1 MTLVSTPI
9 GDVHAPAKA
18 EPCDPFYFDDS
29 QVEQQL
35 FKVHRYFLVRES
47 EFFQGDP
54 ARVEGVDDEHPICIL
69 DTTIAELKSLLRFF
83 YFGMHDDYKARAPD
97 WIATLTISTRLIFP
111 KVRER
116 AINELT
122 YCLEE
127 IDPFDLVGLAVK
139 YDVEKW
145 LKPAYRRIM
154 TRINLITHAE
164 AEKVPFLVAVMLMRS
179 RERYWKTSYA
189 HTTSLISDIVDSE
202 VRLMGPVYITPKE
215 RMLGENSTLM
225 TYQLLQF
232 LWLLKR
238 WIFTISTLF
247 VAFSQGTLTLSTK

>member
-1 MTLVSTPI
+1 MTSVSTPI
-9 GDVHAPAKA
+9 GDVHAPAK
-18 EPCDPFYFDDS
+18 EDPCDPFYFDDS
-29 QVEQQL
+29 QVVEQQL

-47 EFFQGDP
+47 EFFRGLFSLPQGDS
-54 ARVEGVDDEHPICIL
+54 ARVEGVDDEHPICIP

-97 WIATLTISTRLIFP
+97 WIAMLTISTRLIFP

-145 LKPAYRRIM
+145 LKPAYRRIV

-164 AEKVPFLVAVMLMRS
+164 AEKVPFLVAVMVMRS
-179 RERYWKTSYA
+179 REKYWTSQSYA
-189 HTTSLISDIVDSE
+189 RTTSLVSEILDSE
-202 VRLMGPVYITPKE
+202 VRLMDPV
-215 RMLGENSTLM
+215 
-225 TYQLLQF
+225 
-232 LWLLKR
+232 
-238 WIFTISTLF
+238 
-247 VAFSQGTLTLSTK
+247 